1 MFTLL
6 YFELLCM
13 QASQV
18 LQILRS
24 LNFNLLLIM
33 LDTAAAFDIPSALF
47 QNLLF
52 KQVNLVLILFKL
64 GFSFHPV
71 RVLLC
76 LDIVLEFLD
85 LSL

>member
-1 MFTLL
+1 
-6 YFELLCM
+6 M

-33 LDTAAAFDIPSALF
+33 LDTAAAFDIPSALL

-71 RVLLC
+71 RVLLR

>member
-1 MFTLL
+1 LL
-6 YFELLCM
+6 
-13 QASQV
+13 Q
-18 LQILRS
+18 
-24 LNFNLLLIM
+24 NLLL
-33 LDTAAAFDIPSALF
+33 
-47 QNLLF
+47 